1 MSRIGNKIIVIPQGI
16 DVKVDGQDVIVSK
29 GSESLTQTIDSRFTV
44 EIENNELQL
53 KRPNDTKEIKA
64 LHGLYR
70 SLINNMVVGLHTGF
84 EKKLEINGV
93 GFRAIKSGNTI
104 TLNIGYSHPVIVVE
118 PEGITIEVPAQNRL
132 TVKGADKQLV
142 GETAAKIRAL
152 RAPEPYKGKG
162 IRYENEVIRR
172 KAGKTAS
179 AKK

>member
-162 IRYENEVIRR
+162 IKYDYEVLHL
-172 KAGKTAS
+172 KQGKTGS
-179 AKK
+179 KK